1 MKGGSGRSACGTV
14 ARSLSLCM
22 STQHLPVEALA
33 SSLEAA
39 NGARFGM
46 QRPDGSAQDGIGR
59 RSRGKA
65 EALIGRIGHVR

>member
-1 MKGGSGRSACGTV
+1 
-14 ARSLSLCM
+14 M

-33 SSLEAA
+33 RSLEAA

-65 EALIGRIGHVR
+65 EALIGWIGHLN